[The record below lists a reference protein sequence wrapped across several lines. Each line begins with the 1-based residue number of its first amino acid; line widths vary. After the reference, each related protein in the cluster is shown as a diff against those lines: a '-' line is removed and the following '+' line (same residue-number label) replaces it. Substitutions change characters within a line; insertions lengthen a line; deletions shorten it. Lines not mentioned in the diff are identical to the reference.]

1 MDSEEAGEILKEY
14 NNLRKSRSFK
24 DLHRINNRLESLE
37 EKILDLTILVRVM
50 AEKKEDR
57 KFEEMKRM
65 FEEAKGKCLE

>member
-1 MDSEEAGEILKEY
+1 MDSEEAGQILKEY

-37 EKILDLTILVRVM
+37 QKILDLTILVRLM
-50 AEKKEDR
+50 AERKEDV

-65 FEEAKGKCLE
+65 FEEARGKALD